1 MADSNNRGS
10 RFAKY
15 DEMGTEELQRLLR
28 DDASKPEGQESDMDE
43 LLYVMDV
50 LVSRRKA
57 QNEGKTPE
65 EALESFKRYY
75 YPEISDDS
83 SLLSA
88 RTSVKGKTRKSNW
101 KRSLIAA
108 AAMLVIV
115 MSCTLTADAWGYDL
129 WDTVAK
135 WTQETFHFGYA
146 GQIEETNA
154 PTPDYQYPCASLQEA
169 LDQGNVTEKLVPA
182 WIPDG
187 YTETKVDIAETP
199 KQNTFFAVY
208 QCNDNAIF
216 IRISEYL
223 DTHPFQIEQSSNL
236 IELYSVNDID
246 YYIFENNGQLKA
258 AWIKGVYECYI
269 SGPVTLAEL
278 KEMIDSIEKS

>member
-50 LVSRRKA
+50 LASRRKA
-57 QNEGKTPE
+57 QNEGKPPE

-88 RTSVKGKTRKSNW
+88 KTSAKSKTRKSNW

-154 PTPDYQYPCASLQEA
+154 PMPDYQYPCASLQEA
-169 LDQGNVTEKLVPA
+169 LDQSNITAKLVPT
-182 WIPDG
+182 WMPDG
-187 YTETKVDIAETP
+187 YVEASVDVMETP
-199 KQNTFFAVY
+199 SQRLFIAVC
-208 QCNDNAIF
+208 QFGNNAIN
-216 IRISEYL
+216 IRIADHINS
-223 DTHPFQIEQSSNL
+223 HPIQIEYSESL
-236 IELYSVNDID
+236 IEIYTVDGIN
-246 YYIFENNGQLKA
+246 YYIFANQDQLNA
-258 AWIKGVYECYI
+258 AWIYETYECHI

-278 KEMIDSIEKS
+278 KEMIDSIEKG